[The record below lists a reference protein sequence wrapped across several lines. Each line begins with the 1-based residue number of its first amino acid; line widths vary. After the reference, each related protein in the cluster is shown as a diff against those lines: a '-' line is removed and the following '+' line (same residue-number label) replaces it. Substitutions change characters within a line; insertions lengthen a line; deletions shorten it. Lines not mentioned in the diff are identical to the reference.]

1 MSNENQV
8 SFAKIHATDIC
19 RLTAIDHSQKNA
31 LGSMSNESTLLLPAA
46 QVLPDLPTE
55 VLMQIAESAE
65 KKDLINFR
73 LVCKTW
79 KGAATKTF
87 TKLYFS
93 KRYHSM
99 SSYSIEV
106 LESIAAHP
114 EFGPYLDTIVICIL
128 PYQVED
134 ISDNQASSD
143 DDSGNNLWIR
153 ISDNVF
159 SDSMERIFGTIK
171 RHRLSVA
178 IGISDRLTINFKTD
192 NIGHEASVLDENT
205 RHQIRAF
212 GLCRPSKP
220 PHRCYGASLPRD
232 ESILM
237 EPMLAAAEKSGCLVH
252 GLLLKAGNHISWSAL
267 SNLVGGYLL
276 KRIGFAI
283 DVEDGVFDHFRYN
296 HATSYLELACR
307 SFYNRG
313 FASKTNS
320 PMESW
325 LLQVKV
331 TRLRLQECEFVEDT
345 FMAHQSEILSR
356 HSRSLKSIDI
366 RHGWMLNQG
375 DWGVIFNYLSRLPNL
390 RHCCLAQL
398 TVSIHTPDQEQDDR
412 LLFLVYFPNNT
423 SMIDLYGDKM
433 CSKLQDFAACLA
445 SHRIALAQGDQDFK
459 VPRTCYRR
467 YADMSQKEKDE
478 EERLSYKY

>member
-1 MSNENQV
+1 
-8 SFAKIHATDIC
+8 
-19 RLTAIDHSQKNA
+19 
-31 LGSMSNESTLLLPAA
+31 
-46 QVLPDLPTE
+46 
-55 VLMQIAESAE
+55 
-65 KKDLINFR
+65 
-73 LVCKTW
+73 TW
-79 KGAATKTF
+79 KGAAMKTSTKF
-87 TKLYFS
+87 YFS

-106 LESIAAHP
+106 LKSIAAHP
-114 EFGPYLDTIVICIL
+114 EFGPYLDTVVVCIS

-178 IGISDRLTINFKTD
+178 IGISDRPTINFKTD

-212 GLCRPSKP
+212 DLCRPSKP
-220 PHRCYGASLPRD
+220 PHRCCEASLPRD
-232 ESILM
+232 ESIVM

-331 TRLRLQECEFVEDT
+331 TKLRLQECDFVEDT
-345 FMAHQSEILSR
+345 FMAHQSDILSR
-356 HSRSLKSIDI
+356 YSRSLESIDI
-366 RHGWMLNQG
+366 RHGWMLSQG

-390 RHCCLAQL
+390 RHCRLAQL
-398 TVSIHTPDQEQDDR
+398 IVLIHTPDQEQDDR
-412 LLFLVYFPNNT
+412 LDFVVHFPNNT
-423 SMIDLYGDKM
+423 SMIDLYGDKGQDI
-433 CSKLQDFAACLA
+433 SQSGGLRGRLRESSGISDPGWWDEHKWEKL
-445 SHRIALAQGDQDFK
+445 S
-459 VPRTCYRR
+459 
-467 YADMSQKEKDE
+467 DE
-478 EERLSYKY
+478 EFCKTDVNPFTGTATSTGWKHGIFTCCNRNRLSWVGNGTMKGSTYLYPEKELLGWLVANNLQIE